1 MSTKKKPYQDQIDNL
16 CKLLKVDQHLYD
28 DKTTIAELEDIINQL
43 EAKLPDD
50 DAESNSSDTQTS
62 TGNVDDS
69 AAQADPALIEK
80 KPESQASSTEVKVSA
95 ATGVPSDLASSIA
108 VGDVEINGL
117 SNGDVEVEATSTFR
131 CNVYGKRVT
140 VLRGQ
145 RVNLP
150 EDIAFDAVN
159 SNVACLVGRIK

>member
-50 DAESNSSDTQTS
+50 DAESNSSDTPAS

-69 AAQADPALIEK
+69 AAQADPALIA
-80 KPESQASSTEVKVSA
+80 ESQASSTEVKVSA

-131 CNVYGKRVT
+131 CNVDGKRVT

-150 EDIAFDAVN
+150 EDIAFDAVS